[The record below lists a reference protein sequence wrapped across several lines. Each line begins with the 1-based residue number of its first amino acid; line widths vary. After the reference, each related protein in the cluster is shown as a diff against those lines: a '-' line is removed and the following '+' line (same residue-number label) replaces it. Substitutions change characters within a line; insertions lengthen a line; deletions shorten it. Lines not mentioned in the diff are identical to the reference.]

1 VKILDCVKTMQVA
14 IVKFSLSAHLMK
26 IAPLYSDPPFF
37 TFWN

>member
-1 VKILDCVKTMQVA
+1 
-14 IVKFSLSAHLMK
+14 MK